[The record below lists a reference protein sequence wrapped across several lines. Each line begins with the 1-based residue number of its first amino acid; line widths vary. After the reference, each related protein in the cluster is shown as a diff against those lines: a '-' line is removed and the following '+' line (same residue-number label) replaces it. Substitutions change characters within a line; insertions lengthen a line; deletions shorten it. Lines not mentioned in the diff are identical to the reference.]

1 LGRDRKADIPEKQA
15 LNTMLLVNLMQSSGR
30 AELVEETYREHRRR
44 CRGGDDEKMEEEK
57 PEPEDEKPEP
67 EDEKPEPSRPAGMTL
82 GERLRAM
89 QQQ

>member
-1 LGRDRKADIPEKQA
+1 
-15 LNTMLLVNLMQSSGR
+15 MLLVNLMQSSGR

-44 CRGGDDEKMEEEK
+44 CRGGDDEKTEE
-57 PEPEDEKPEP
+57 EKPEP

>member
-1 LGRDRKADIPEKQA
+1 MGRDRKADIPEKQA

-67 EDEKPEPSRPAGMTL
+67 SRPAGMTL